1 MKGPGFIFFYLFLI
15 QATSEVDEPKIPL
28 SLKAK
33 KCTLNKNL
41 RTVLCVDDDADDREI
56 IGTVIQKI
64 DSNYHVVH
72 AENGLE
78 AHTYLNAAKQN
89 GDFPCLIILDV
100 NMPVMD
106 GKETLVEIKKDE
118 VLKKIPVAMFT
129 TSTSH
134 ADKTFF
140 LQHGVEMV
148 TKPSDYSNITKEV
161 EKLLKHCA

>member
-1 MKGPGFIFFYLFLI
+1 MKALSFIFSYLFLP
-15 QATSEVDEPKIPL
+15 QAAADVVEPEIPL
-28 SLKAK
+28 TLEAK
-33 KCTLNKNL
+33 KCTLNKNM
-41 RTVLCVDDDADDREI
+41 RTILCVDDDADDREI
-56 IGTVIQKI
+56 IGMVIKKI

-89 GDFPCLIILDV
+89 GNYPCLIILDI

-106 GKETLVEIKKDE
+106 GKETLVELRKDE
-118 VLKKIPVAMFT
+118 VLRKIPVAMFT

-140 LQHGVEMV
+140 LELGVEMV
-148 TKPSDYSNITKEV
+148 TKPADYSTITEEV
-161 EKLLKHCA
+161 EKLLTHCA